1 MAMKQYTPDHHGS
14 LWCAECSMP
23 GRISE
28 RRRDAGAD
36 RERRSR
42 DICDHLINDQGE
54 LCDEA
59 LDERTVS
66 VPLAELKRRN
76 GGLELLQDRVK

>member
-1 MAMKQYTPDHHGS
+1 MK
-14 LWCAECSMP
+14 
-23 GRISE
+23 
-28 RRRDAGAD
+28 GAVG
-36 RERRSR
+36 

-66 VPLAELKRRN
+66 VPLAELIM
-76 GGLELLQDRVK
+76 